1 MEASLAGLLI
11 LAGVRAGYAYLATLA
26 YRIAYYWLPLLARP
40 PAYLLFRHH
49 YGRPV
54 PRRAT
59 AGQAGSTAVA
69 RAGQPE

>member
-1 MEASLAGLLI
+1 VEASLAALLI

-26 YRIAYYWLPLLARP
+26 YRIASYWLPLLAGP
-40 PAYLLFRHH
+40 VAYLLFRHR

-59 AGQAGSTAVA
+59 PGQADSTA
-69 RAGQPE
+69 